1 MSKKRLSK
9 SDRELFE
16 KAQELGRM
24 KDEPKL
30 LLVLQKL
37 VENRPDIAILHG
49 SLARS
54 FEQNGDLEAAEV
66 EFRKAVELDPESEL
80 LSLNLFIHLKDKNR
94 YVEALDETKRFML
107 ISDSEDY
114 REIVK
119 EISEK
124 WDNGSE

>member
-1 MSKKRLSK
+1 MSKKKLSK

-16 KAQELGRM
+16 KAQELSCSE
-24 KDEPKL
+24 DEPRL

-37 VENRPDIAILHG
+37 VAKRPDIAILHG

-80 LSLNLFIHLKDKNR
+80 LSLNLFIHLGDKNR

-107 ISDSEDY
+107 ISDSDDY

-119 EISEK
+119 EINEK